1 MSTNHT
7 KVVIPTFDSPNDLPQ
22 VVQDALTDDELAR
35 LTPNQLQILSI
46 LIDLDVHAEYTATDD
61 VTDIIEELQMHG
73 NDPSAYGAFCIARI
87 LVASAWHRYGYDPLG
102 TPGFNLVD
110 ETGDGGYS
118 SYEVSILLGTEAR
131 CFLSDSC
138 DLKYLDPER
147 YNLGVSGRDEH
158 GQIYHEIFISQGKR
172 IRRPGPLPEMSSL
185 FKTIV
190 VAGVFCEDYERL
202 RLAGEKLLG
211 RSIPSRLPGTSA

>member
-1 MSTNHT
+1 MNTNPT
-7 KVVIPTFDSPNDLPQ
+7 EAGSPTFDSPNDLPQ
-22 VVQDALTDDELAR
+22 VVKDALTADELAH

-61 VTDIIEELQMHG
+61 VADIIEELQMHG
-73 NDPSAYGAFCIARI
+73 DYVGLYGAFCIAKI
-87 LVASAWHRYGYDPLG
+87 LVASAWHRFGYDVLG
-102 TPGFNLVD
+102 TPGFSLSD

-118 SYEVSILLGTEAR
+118 SYEVSLLLGKEAR

-158 GQIYHEIFISQGKR
+158 GQIYHERFTSQGER

-185 FKTIV
+185 FKVIV
-190 VAGVFCEDYERL
+190 LAGVFCEDYERL

-211 RSIPSRLPGTSA
+211 RPIPSLLPGTSA